1 MDRYFG
7 VERDTDEAD
16 SAVVYGRVSRWAQ
29 RNGLRSQRQAME
41 AFCLGAGL
49 AVDAWLT
56 EIGGGPDFKPPVFR
70 ALMDRIENRAR
81 CLLPV
86 ARRDRLGRFGFD
98 GFALHER
105 GMRSHCERRPQCRPQ
120 HPGAG
125 VGPAP
130 AGPWDGGFCT
140 AGGARSLSVAC
151 GHGPIDL
158 ADP

>member
-1 MDRYFG
+1 M
-7 VERDTDEAD
+7 
-16 SAVVYGRVSRWAQ
+16 VYGRVSRRAQ
-29 RNGLRSQRQAME
+29 RDDLRSQRQAME
-41 AFCLGAGL
+41 AFRLGAGL

-56 EIGGGPDFKPPVFR
+56 EIGTGLDFKPPVFR
-70 ALMDRIENRAR
+70 APMDRIANRER

-98 GFALHER
+98 GFALHAR
-105 GMRSHCERRPQCRPQ
+105 GMRTHCGRRPQCRSQ

-130 AGPWDGGFCT
+130 EGPWNWGFCT
-140 AGGARSLSVAC
+140 ARGARSLSVAC

-158 ADP
+158 TDP